1 MKMLNYKVDTAVWLP
16 GVFLLAS
23 KMQPVHLLL
32 HIARQLCLL

>member
-1 MKMLNYKVDTAVWLP
+1 MKMLNYKVETAVWLP